1 MSRLRQ
7 QGPNRETGGRRRGA
21 RGRAAV
27 PRNPPALPPQR
38 AHPALDHPDS
48 GHAGSGL
55 RGLSAGRGRGVGA
68 AGSGST
74 LGPPPSDTVVPG
86 APRCRLLPHAS
97 GSGTRAGKRRSRGNE
112 RGAAGPRGAERTEV
126 QGSFPPGSSPRGAA
140 SRSPPPPPLLARA
153 LSGGSDRRAAA
164 PVQQARGPRSAD
176 RWATGRPRALG
187 SSGVR
192 KGGGRRKAGQNG
204 ERVRQDVSEG
214 SQPVS
219 GPRWVTSGSRRPARL
234 PHGPDACLAPWIF
247 CREGLRK
254 RHRAPPS
261 PERSCSVR
269 GSTALSLTSL
279 CPSRRSL

>member
-1 MSRLRQ
+1 MGERAEGGWCPGCDSRDRTERRAGDGVGRGEEQWSPGTHPRSRPSGPTQPWTIRIQGTPGQGCGASARDGVGAWGRQ
-7 QGPNRETGGRRRGA
+7 AAAPPWALHPVTRWFPGRRDVGCC
-21 RGRAAV
+21 
-27 PRNPPALPPQR
+27 PTPPALEPAR
-38 AHPALDHPDS
+38 ASGGPEGTSAAL
-48 GHAGSGL
+48 
-55 RGLSAGRGRGVGA
+55 RGRGVR
-68 AGSGST
+68 S
-74 LGPPPSDTVVPG
+74 
-86 APRCRLLPHAS
+86 AP
-97 GSGTRAGKRRSRGNE
+97 KSRGPFL
-112 RGAAGPRGAERTEV
+112 RG
-126 QGSFPPGSSPRGAA
+126 
-140 SRSPPPPPLLARA
+140 PPLLARA

-192 KGGGRRKAGQNG
+192 RGGGRRKAGQNR
-204 ERVRQDVSEG
+204 ERVRQDVSGG